1 MTGQPESES
10 AHPESVHS
18 GPAHPA
24 PGPSEPSPSESIAR
38 RWDVVVLGGGDPGDP
53 FAAAHGVAVKPLVP
67 VAGQPMALYV
77 LRALRTCPEV
87 GRVAYV
93 GPVPAGAEE
102 LVDLRVT
109 DHGTLLGNLE
119 VGVAA
124 LRPPEAQRK
133 EGSPERVMVITADIP
148 MVSAGMLSELLRSA
162 PDAGLVYPVVR
173 KEDCERAYPGVKRT
187 YARLKDGT
195 FTGGNLF
202 LIDASLV
209 EQFLPRL
216 REVLDARK
224 QPLKLAGLIGPL
236 VLLKMLTGRL
246 TIAEL
251 QERVGEILGVKARAL
266 VTPHAAV
273 GTDIDKE
280 GDLELAGRV
289 LEAARTGS

>member
-1 MTGQPESES
+1 MTAQPEPAHSES
-10 AHPESVHS
+10 AQ
-18 GPAHPA
+18 
-24 PGPSEPSPSESIAR
+24 PGPIPR

-53 FAAAHGVAVKPLVP
+53 FAAAHGVAVKPLVLL
-67 VAGQPMALYV
+67 AGQPMALYV
-77 LRALRTCPEV
+77 LRALRACPEV
-87 GRVAYV
+87 GKVAYV
-93 GPVPAGAEE
+93 GPVPAGGED
-102 LVDLRVT
+102 LIDLRVT

-124 LRPPEAQRK
+124 LRVPEDQRTAAGP
-133 EGSPERVMVITADIP
+133 ERIGPERVVVITADIP
-148 MVSAGMLSELLRSA
+148 MVSAEMLSELLRSA

-224 QPLKLAGLIGPL
+224 QPLKLAALIGPL
-236 VLLKMLTGRL
+236 VLLRMLTGRL
-246 TIAEL
+246 SIGQL

-280 GDLELAGRV
+280 ADLELAGRV
-289 LEAARTGS
+289 LEAARANVPGQNVAG